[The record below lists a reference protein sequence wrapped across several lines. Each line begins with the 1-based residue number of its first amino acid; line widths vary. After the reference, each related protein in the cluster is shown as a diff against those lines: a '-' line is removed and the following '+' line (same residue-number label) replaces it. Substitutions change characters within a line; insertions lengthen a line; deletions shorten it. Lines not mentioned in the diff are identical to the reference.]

1 LELPSSVFRLR
12 SFFCPY
18 AIPRGVG
25 GVAHQCSIWEYQ
37 ILRSLS
43 DLKNAENNFPFYSID
58 LAH

>member
-1 LELPSSVFRLR
+1 MAHPVGSVYNSGFDASGILE
-12 SFFCPY
+12 
-18 AIPRGVG
+18 
-25 GVAHQCSIWEYQ
+25 CSIWEYR